1 MISTRFK
8 LLKGDRASFILGAND
23 FRLIDSFQNADNLQG
38 ENYVRVELD
47 LSGVGSAQGA
57 ALHIYRVGYAKSDRA
72 DIPFLT
78 VSAEKYPG
86 TNSVS
91 MICP

>member
-1 MISTRFK
+1 M
-8 LLKGDRASFILGAND
+8 
-23 FRLIDSFQNADNLQG
+23 
-38 ENYVRVELD
+38 RVELD

-78 VSAEKYPG
+78 VSAEKYPE
-86 TNSVS
+86 TNINSLYLRDENPCVRK
-91 MICP
+91 MR